1 MYVHV
6 CAHVCCADD
15 AGRKHA
21 RSGSH
26 VGAGLVVLLVILSL
40 VTLSVVYIIY
50 RVSTATC
57 WSSADSSMLFDV
69 NARHQ
74 YIYFGTMLSLSAM
87 DSLSNLC
94 VLLLRVASVA

>member
-1 MYVHV
+1 MYINMYMYVYRYIY
-6 CAHVCCADD
+6 VCCSDD
-15 AGRKHA
+15 AGRKPA

-57 WSSADSSMLFDV
+57 RSST
-69 NARHQ
+69 
-74 YIYFGTMLSLSAM
+74 G
-87 DSLSNLC
+87 
-94 VLLLRVASVA
+94 